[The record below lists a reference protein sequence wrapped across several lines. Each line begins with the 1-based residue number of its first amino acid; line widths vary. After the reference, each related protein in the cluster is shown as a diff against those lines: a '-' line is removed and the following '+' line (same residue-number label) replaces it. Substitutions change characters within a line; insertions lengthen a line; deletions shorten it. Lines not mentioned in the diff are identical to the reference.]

1 MPLELPHQI
10 DGDRLIIKKPDPTF
24 QLATDMFSL
33 VDQSR
38 NHILPWLDWASVE
51 NTAVAEDCFV
61 FLSGIDKRWKND
73 ECYEY
78 LIHDRQTHQIMGGL
92 SVVLRDKR
100 HFGVVEL
107 AFWLGKPY
115 VGRGLM
121 SEAVHLIEP
130 ILWKSGI
137 QRIVI
142 RNDVKNT
149 ASANVA
155 RRCGYTLEGIARRER
170 YSTTKKAWHDC
181 NVFAK
186 IQDHE
191 VSQ

>member
-1 MPLELPHQI
+1 MTIELPYQI
-10 DGDRLIIKKPDPTF
+10 DGERLIIKKPDLTF
-24 QLATDMFSL
+24 QLATEMFSL
-33 VDQSR
+33 IDHSR
-38 NHILPWLDWASVE
+38 DHILPWLDWASIE
-51 NTAVAEDCFV
+51 NTAAPEDCFV

-78 LIHDRQTHQIMGGL
+78 LIHDQQTHQMMGGL
-92 SVVLRDKR
+92 SVILRDKR

-107 AFWLGKPY
+107 AFWLGKQY
-115 VGRGLM
+115 AGHGLM
-121 SEAVHLIEP
+121 SEAIHLIEP
-130 ILWKSGI
+130 ILWKSGV

-142 RNDVKNT
+142 RNDVKNI

-155 RRCGYTLEGIARRER
+155 YRCGYTFEGIARRSR

-186 IQDHE
+186 IKDQK